1 MNCSRKIVS
10 RKWRDCV
17 ESENNSTRKNAP
29 DLTMSK
35 SSLSSILHLQ
45 LFVYKISTFREDNS
59 QHVRHAQIYSHSE
72 DETRKVW
79 FVGRTQGSDWSLN
92 HSVLSILAFTIDRL
106 LRGGR
111 VSMAP
116 QSVLH
121 SVRTSGQANGRFLF
135 LDRDTGPGIVSKDR
149 HVHRASLP
157 SPRVVP
163 SRAY

>member
-1 MNCSRKIVS
+1 MLPISRCQKV
-10 RKWRDCV
+10 
-17 ESENNSTRKNAP
+17 
-29 DLTMSK
+29 LH
-35 SSLSSILHLQ
+35 SSL